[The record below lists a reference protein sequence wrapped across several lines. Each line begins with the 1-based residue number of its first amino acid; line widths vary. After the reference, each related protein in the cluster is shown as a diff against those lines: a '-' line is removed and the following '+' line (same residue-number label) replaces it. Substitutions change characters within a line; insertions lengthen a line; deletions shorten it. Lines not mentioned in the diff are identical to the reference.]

1 MLNIQLDRPQG
12 YVCKV
17 HCYKL
22 QQQEP
27 VINWA
32 WAFQYCT
39 KIYIEP
45 EEEDH
50 LEKLWFLHLNQKER
64 SIKEIEYDPTWK
76 IYREL

>member
-1 MLNIQLDRPQG
+1 MLNIQPYRPQG

-17 HCYKL
+17 HWYKL
-22 QQQEP
+22 QGQEP
-27 VINWA
+27 VIN

-50 LEKLWFLHLNQKER
+50 SDKLWFLHLNQKE
-64 SIKEIEYDPTWK
+64 KGP
-76 IYREL
+76 